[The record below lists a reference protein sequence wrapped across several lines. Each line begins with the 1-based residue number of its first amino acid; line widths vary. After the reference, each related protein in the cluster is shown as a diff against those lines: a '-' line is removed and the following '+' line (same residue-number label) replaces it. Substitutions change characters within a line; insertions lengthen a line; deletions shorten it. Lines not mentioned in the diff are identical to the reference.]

1 VEPGPIVRD
10 NRVEVRL
17 SAGFETDKMT
27 VALITRREQFV
38 RARFLCVLVMLVPMA
53 ATAQAYKCKR
63 PDGKT
68 SFQDQPC
75 DEGSTGGPVIISDP
89 SPSSGIPAPPKG
101 MARSMKR
108 DKIPDPRKGQADES
122 LKERNRQLEA
132 QNRAT
137 ACSMARRNL
146 SVLQAQRPVYST
158 DKNGNKQYVEDG
170 NRQSEIAAAQQRV
183 AEDCS

>member
-1 VEPGPIVRD
+1 MI
-10 NRVEVRL
+10 
-17 SAGFETDKMT
+17 
-27 VALITRREQFV
+27 
-38 RARFLCVLVMLVPMA
+38 VPMA
-53 ATAQAYKCKR
+53 ATAQAYKCKL

-89 SPSSGIPAPPKG
+89 SPSSDVPAPAKVVAPTMKG
-101 MARSMKR
+101 
-108 DKIPDPRKGQADES
+108 DKNPDARKGQADES

-132 QNRAT
+132 QNRVM

-146 SVLQAQRPVYST
+146 SVLQVQRPVYST

-183 AEDCS
+183 AESCSRG